1 MESGSAVQKRV
12 EDQKGPDLDRPL
24 YRFDI
29 PGSILAI
36 QPIKQVGLVQINSSE
51 EIRATKRARNDSHQM
66 AYSLAKQSLVEVDG
80 KPVSEG
86 DGSADKVWDAMHPKV
101 RVLVVT
107 AYGELH
113 TPEDEDIKDF
123 LKSQKVTVG

>member
-1 MESGSAVQKRV
+1 MDSSAGVQKQV
-12 EDQKGPDLDRPL
+12 EAQTAPASDRPI

-29 PGSILAI
+29 PASIRAI
-36 QPIKQVGLVQINSSE
+36 QPIKTVGLVQINSNE
-51 EIRATKRARNDSHQM
+51 EVRATKRARNDSHQM
-66 AYSLAKQSLVEVDG
+66 AYSLAKQSLIEVDG

-113 TPEDEDIKDF
+113 TPEDEDINAF
-123 LKSQKVTVG
+123 LKSQRVSVG